1 MSLKKLFLH
10 KKLGRMPGN
19 SQKRSSAM
27 SVNGISGNLSL
38 LAVTT
43 TPAAIMPPKP
53 AASTTPPSEP
63 YTVKLTGTAL
73 AKSLKLAG
81 QNPAQIALKMGIDV
95 KTVDQYLS
103 IKVATSTPT
112 PAAPVPTPAPA
123 PQAKQ
128 AATDTAATPQAFSP
142 GEEVMESGVQ
152 KAAETAQGK
161 K

>member
-1 MSLKKLFLH
+1 
-10 KKLGRMPGN
+10 
-19 SQKRSSAM
+19 M
-27 SVNGISGNLSL
+27 SVNGISGATPAL
-38 LAVTT
+38 TT
-43 TPAAIMPPKP
+43 TPAAIIPPKP
-53 AASTTPPSEP
+53 AATTTPQSEP

-81 QNPAQIALKMGIDV
+81 QNPSQIAQKMGVDI

-103 IKVATSTPT
+103 IKVATAAPT
-112 PAAPVPTPAPA
+112 PVPTPA

-128 AATDTAATPQAFSP
+128 AATDTAATPQAYSP
-142 GEEVMESGVQ
+142 AEEVTEPGAQ